1 MKHALVIGGLIAA
14 TCCHAASEVA
24 WQIGTPDHSYAEFAI
39 AGNYAAFPRT
49 FGARPVDFVPGKSRP
64 GRDWPFIHPGPV
76 DLWAGQRVHPFR
88 IRFPLD
94 RAPRGT
100 FTLHIDL
107 VDVHA
112 RFPPALVVNIGRRS
126 GRFVLEPG
134 TGDASLTDPRQGRP
148 RRLKTVLPASFF
160 HEGMNEITITAVD
173 GSWVLYDAVALIH
186 DSDAELPLPG
196 IRGLT
201 LHAPPLFVRRNGRLR
216 RVIEAVATCSAP
228 PVEFTWH
235 VRGGGEDQSLTTRNL
250 PLFGSITQEFSVPVL
265 DAPFELQVTVA
276 TEASS
281 KTVALQVRP
290 ARQWKVFVAASAHT
304 DIGYTHVQPECAE
317 RHNRNLDTAVE
328 LTDKFPDFKWNCE
341 VAWIVDNYLRD
352 RKPEQIRRFLKYTW
366 QGKIGVQAL
375 YANMLTGLCSAEEL
389 CRLTS
394 LAYRLYRDCGVPY
407 ESAMLSD
414 VPTSVWAMPMVLNQ
428 AGIRYFA
435 EGCNNTRAVTF
446 TDLYAKSPCWW
457 EGPDGSRVLM
467 MFTPGYAHARGWG
480 LTSGIDKARRRILG
494 NLRRYEERKDYPY
507 DAVFLYGAVSDN
519 GLLPP
524 ALASVCAEWNK
535 RYAYPKLIL
544 CRNAAFFRYIEKNYG
559 DRLPVV
565 RGSGGTYW
573 EDGAASSARETALC
587 RRAHETL
594 VNAEKL
600 FAFLHRLDP
609 KIDVP
614 RTALHDAWRNCL
626 LYDEHTW
633 GAHCSVSQPESDFT
647 KTQWKIKARFA
658 HDADRAARSLRRTTL
673 YSLAMHT
680 RADSGSVLVFNPLN
694 WPRTDVV
701 EADLPAG
708 LRLEDSRGR
717 PVPACRVDGKVV
729 FLARDVPPCGY
740 RVYRLRPGSV
750 PEPAESAR
758 SRRQENRFYRIE
770 VDPKTGAVASLVDKQ
785 LGRELVDRT
794 APYGLNQ
801 YLYVSGG
808 KGTRIE
814 TGRGPAPDLK
824 ISTTADARVRCL
836 RLGTIGRR
844 MIIESSATMTPRL
857 VTEITLW
864 NEVKRIEFVNRVTKK
879 LTYDKEAV
887 YFAFPFAAA
896 NPAVRY
902 EAPLAVMRPDKD
914 LLPGACRDWFT
925 VQHFVEVSS
934 KNAAVVWATPDAP
947 LVCFGEI
954 NTGKWKRR
962 LDLANGHLYA
972 YVMNNYWFTNYLAG
986 QGGDFVFRFAVTSRL
1001 GRDAAAAARF
1011 GWAVSNPLA
1020 AMRIRRLKGIRIVI
1034 PSPSNPNP
1042 PKAVRVGPAP
1052 RGTLPADSARFVEI
1066 MEPDVLLIGAKTA
1079 ETGDALVLRLWNLSR
1094 TAITAHIR
1102 LPLFPVTKAALCTLV
1117 EEPLRRLD
1125 VRGGTVPVPVRAA
1138 GMATVR
1144 IE

>member
-1 MKHALVIGGLIAA
+1 MKHALMIIGGLIAA
-14 TCCHAASEVA
+14 GCCAAPEVV
-24 WQIGTPDHSYAEFAI
+24 WQIGTADHSYAEFAI
-39 AGNYAAFPRT
+39 AGKYPAFPRT
-49 FGARPVDFVPGKSRP
+49 FGDRPVEFVPGKNRP
-64 GRDWPFIHPGPV
+64 ERDWPFIHPGPV

-94 RAPRGT
+94 RTPRGT
-100 FTLHIDL
+100 WTLRIDL

-112 RFPPALVVNIGRRS
+112 RFPPALVVKIGRRS

-134 TGDASLTDPRQGRP
+134 AGDASLTDPRRGRP
-148 RRLKTVLPASFF
+148 QRLEAVLPASFF
-160 HEGMNEITITAVD
+160 NKGMNVITLTAVD

-186 DSDAELPLPG
+186 DPDAELPPSAVCNLAL
-196 IRGLT
+196 RAT
-201 LHAPPLFVRRNGRLR
+201 PLFVRRNGRLR
-216 RVIEAVATCSAP
+216 RIIEAVAACSTP
-228 PVEFTWH
+228 PVELTWH

-250 PLFGSITQEFSVPVL
+250 PLFGSITQEFDVPVL
-265 DAPFELQVTVA
+265 DAPFELQVTAA
-276 TEASS
+276 TKASS

-290 ARQWKVFVAASAHT
+290 ARQWKIFVAASAHT

-317 RHNRNLDTAVE
+317 RHNRNLDTAIE
-328 LTDKFPDFKWNCE
+328 LADKFPDFKWNCE
-341 VAWIVDNYLRD
+341 VAWIADNYLHD
-352 RKPEQIRRFLKYTW
+352 RKPEQVKRFVKCTW
-366 QGKIGVQAL
+366 KGKIGVQGL
-375 YANMLTGLCSAEEL
+375 YANMLTGLCSPEEL
-389 CRLTS
+389 CRLTWFAHW
-394 LAYRLYRDCGVPY
+394 LHRNFDVPY

-467 MFTPGYAHARGWG
+467 MFAPGYAHAEGWG
-480 LTSGIDKARRRILG
+480 LTSGVGKARRRILG
-494 NLRRYEERKDYPY
+494 NLRRYEKRKDYPY
-507 DAVFLYGAVSDN
+507 DAVFLYGTVSDN

-524 ALASVCAEWNK
+524 TLASVCAEWNK

-544 CRNAAFFRYIEKNYG
+544 CRNAEFFRYIEKKYG

-594 VNAEKL
+594 ANAEKL

-609 KIDVP
+609 KSSVP
-614 RTALHDAWRNCL
+614 KTDLRDAWRNCL

-633 GAHCSVSQPESDFT
+633 GAHCSVSQPESNFT
-647 KTQWKIKARFA
+647 KAQWKIKTRFA
-658 HDADRAARSLRRTTL
+658 HDADRAARSFRHATL
-673 YSLAMHT
+673 NFLAAKT
-680 RADSGSVLVFNPLN
+680 RADSGCVFVFNQLN

-701 EADLPAG
+701 EVELPDG
-708 LRLEDSRGR
+708 LRVEDSRGL
-717 PVPACRVDGKVV
+717 PAPACRVDGKVL
-729 FLARDVPPCGY
+729 FLARNVPPCGY
-740 RVYRLRPGSV
+740 RVYRVGPGSV

-758 SRRQENRFYRIE
+758 SLQLENRFYRMEI
-770 VDPKTGAVASLVDKQ
+770 DRNTGAVARLVDKQ
-785 LGRELVDRT
+785 LGRDLVDRT

-824 ISTTADARVRCL
+824 ISTAANARVRCL
-836 RLGTIGRR
+836 RLGTLGRR

-864 NEVKRIEFVNRVTKK
+864 DEVKRIDFLNHVTKK

-896 NPAVRY
+896 NPAIRY
-902 EAPLAVMRPDKD
+902 EAPLAVMRPDRD

-934 KNAAVVWATPDAP
+934 TNAAVVWATPDAP

-962 LDLANGHLYA
+962 LDLTNGHLYA

-986 QGGDFVFRFAVTSRL
+986 QGGDFVFRFAVTSRS
-1001 GRDAAAAARF
+1001 GRDVSAAARF
-1011 GWAVSNPLA
+1011 GWAASNPLA
-1020 AMRIRRLKGIRIVI
+1020 AVRIRRLKGIRMVI
-1034 PSPSNPNP
+1034 PSRSNPNP
-1042 PKAVRVGPAP
+1042 PKAAPVGPAP
-1052 RGTLPADSARFVEI
+1052 RGTLPADSASFIEI
-1066 MEPDVLLIGAKTA
+1066 QEPSVVLIGAKTA
-1079 ETGDALVLRLWNLSR
+1079 EKGDGLILRLWNVSR
-1094 TAITAHIR
+1094 TSTTAHIR
-1102 LPLFPVTKAALCTLV
+1102 LPLFPVKKAILCTLV
-1117 EEPLRRLD
+1117 EEPIHPLD
-1125 VRGGTVPVPVRAA
+1125 VHEGSVSVPLRAA
-1138 GMATVR
+1138 GIATVR